1 MREQRVS
8 ESASRRVSASA
19 KKRLAENRLAGLWPR
34 RAGIVIAIAMGVL
47 SGSALAQKLPWQNT
61 PEAGG
66 KTPAIVQFTGPEQTE
81 VIARKSQ
88 VVELRFRIQDGYH
101 INSHL
106 PHEKELIPTQL
117 MVVDGDGVNVSAVD
131 FPPGT
136 DTSFA
141 FAPNEKVSV
150 YTGTVTL
157 RAHLTV
163 APGGHLLQ
171 GALRYQACDVNACM
185 PPRKIPVAVSLL
197 GK

>member
-1 MREQRVS
+1 MMRKQISRLT
-8 ESASRRVSASA
+8 SRRVNLAFWVVIACTIATSASA
-19 KKRLAENRLAGLWPR
+19 
-34 RAGIVIAIAMGVL
+34 
-47 SGSALAQKLPWQNT
+47 QKFPWQDT

-66 KTPAIVQFTGPEQTE
+66 KMPQTVRFDGPDQIAIA
-81 VIARKSQ
+81 ARKPQ
-88 VVELRFRIQDGYH
+88 VVELRFHIQDGFH
-101 INSHL
+101 INSHA
-106 PHEKELIPTQL
+106 PHEKNLIPTQL

-150 YTGTVTL
+150 YTGAVTL
-157 RAHLTV
+157 RAHVTA

-171 GALRYQACDVNACM
+171 GALRYQACDANACM

-197 GK
+197 AK

>member
-1 MREQRVS
+1 MMRTRLS
-8 ESASRRVSASA
+8 ESASRRVS
-19 KKRLAENRLAGLWPR
+19 KTVLLLT
-34 RAGIVIAIAMGVL
+34 AGILACP
-47 SGSALAQKLPWQNT
+47 ALAQKFPWQDT

-66 KTPAIVQFTGPEQTE
+66 KTPQTVRFEGPDQID
-81 VIARKSQ
+81 IASRKPQ
-88 VVELRFRIQDGYH
+88 VVELRFRIQDGFH
-101 INSHL
+101 INSHT
-106 PHEKELIPTQL
+106 PHEKTLIPTQL

-141 FAPNEKVSV
+141 FAPNQKVSV
-150 YTGTVTL
+150 YTGAVTL
-157 RAHLTV
+157 RAHVTV

-171 GALRYQACDVNACM
+171 GALRYQACDANACM

>member
-1 MREQRVS
+1 MQ
-8 ESASRRVSASA
+8 RRVSKALVA
-19 KKRLAENRLAGLWPR
+19 AVT
-34 RAGIVIAIAMGVL
+34 GIVASV
-47 SGSALAQKLPWQNT
+47 SFAQKFPWQDT

-66 KTPAIVQFTGPEQTE
+66 KTSQIVRFAGPDQTE
-81 VIARKSQ
+81 VAARKSQ
-88 VVELRFRIQDGYH
+88 MVELRFRIQDGYH
-101 INSHL
+101 INSHT
-106 PHEKELIPTQL
+106 PHEKTLIPTQL

-150 YTGTVTL
+150 YTGSVTL
-157 RAHLTV
+157 RAHVTV

-171 GALRYQACDVNACM
+171 GALRYQACDANACM

-197 GK
+197 AK